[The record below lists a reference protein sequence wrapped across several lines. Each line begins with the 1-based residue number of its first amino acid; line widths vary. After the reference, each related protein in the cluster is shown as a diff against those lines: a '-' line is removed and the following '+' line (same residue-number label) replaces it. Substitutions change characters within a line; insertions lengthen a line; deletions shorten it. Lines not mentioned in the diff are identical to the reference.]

1 MPAPGKRARQR
12 ANRATLGSITPPET
26 TTMSNTPPPTPS
38 IAPTILPSL
47 PEPYVDSTPFIFD
60 IQTSIAA
67 LFPIDIPPPISD
79 LVRQLQS
86 KHRDLQNHEGRLRMF
101 ESLSYSR
108 GKDDGISEE
117 RARCAVSPSPEP
129 AIVAHASL
137 AERPPAIRAT
147 TTDAATQTDVDPNQH
162 TCRAEL
168 ESEIDKD
175 AIRAEA
181 FEEGQKKVLLSCLRL
196 VDTLKTKAADAYE
209 NGRVAGVREEA
220 ERRDS
225 IHPIPKN
232 DTHPPSIKHSI
243 PLLPL
248 SLPPLIS
255 PSLASPA
262 IAVPLDDPN
271 IPRDRFDWANDVHTD
286 LKPTLQSTE
295 WISVSGPPARDI
307 SGLRSSAQN
316 PWTSIRQRNGRN
328 ARVSGLRHRPRP
340 PHRRSS
346 NHGHFPIMTSH
357 LAFDAIRTAQ
367 RSFAASARRLS
378 EPLTSPPACTPRAV
392 FLDCSN
398 GGGRHTRV
406 DAEDGETEDGGRTED
421 GERSGGAPALD
432 TLLRI
437 CHALAPSVYML
448 PAPSPSPAK
457 STQTISSDP
466 SKRSPARR

>member
-12 ANRATLGSITPPET
+12 ANRATLGSTAPPEMT
-26 TTMSNTPPPTPS
+26 DRSNSPPPAPS

-47 PEPYVDSTPFIFD
+47 PEPYVDSIPSIFD
-60 IQTSIAA
+60 IQTSLAA
-67 LFPIDIPPPISD
+67 LFPIGIPTPITN

-101 ESLSYSR
+101 ESLSYLT

-117 RARCAVSPSPEP
+117 RARCAVSPLPEP
-129 AIVAHASL
+129 VILAHTGL
-137 AERPPAIRAT
+137 AERPSAT

-162 TCRAEL
+162 TYRAGL
-168 ESEIDKD
+168 VSEIDKD

-196 VDTLKTKAADAYE
+196 VDTLKTKAADAHE

-248 SLPPLIS
+248 SSPPLIL

-295 WISVSGPPARDI
+295 WIPVSAPPARDI

-328 ARVSGLRHRPRP
+328 ARVSSLRHRPRP
-340 PHRRSS
+340 THRRSP
-346 NHGHFPIMTSH
+346 NHGHFPITVCSCTH
-357 LAFDAIRTAQ
+357 TCPSS
-367 RSFAASARRLS
+367 RSQWG
-378 EPLTSPPACTPRAV
+378 SP
-392 FLDCSN
+392 
-398 GGGRHTRV
+398 G
-406 DAEDGETEDGGRTED
+406 
-421 GERSGGAPALD
+421 
-432 TLLRI
+432 
-437 CHALAPSVYML
+437 
-448 PAPSPSPAK
+448 
-457 STQTISSDP
+457 
-466 SKRSPARR
+466 